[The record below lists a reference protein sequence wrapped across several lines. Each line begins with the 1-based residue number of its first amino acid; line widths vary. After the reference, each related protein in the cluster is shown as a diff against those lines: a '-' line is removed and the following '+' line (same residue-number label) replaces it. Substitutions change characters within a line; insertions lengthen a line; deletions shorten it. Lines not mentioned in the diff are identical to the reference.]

1 LPVMPGFD
9 EGARAKR
16 SDGNPMLGV
25 LSAARRSMTH
35 HHLSTVADMTERD
48 LERSLREALARHV
61 LVRTDQG
68 AYAFRHALVREA
80 TYEGLLVGERERL
93 HLKLA
98 RALDA
103 ARISSGDTPS
113 QLLADRAHH

>member
-1 LPVMPGFD
+1 VMPGFD

-48 LERSLREALARHV
+48 LERSLREAHACLRIRIESPSRPLAEAV
-61 LVRTDQG
+61 VVR
-68 AYAFRHALVREA
+68 
-80 TYEGLLVGERERL
+80 
-93 HLKLA
+93 
-98 RALDA
+98 
-103 ARISSGDTPS
+103 
-113 QLLADRAHH
+113 